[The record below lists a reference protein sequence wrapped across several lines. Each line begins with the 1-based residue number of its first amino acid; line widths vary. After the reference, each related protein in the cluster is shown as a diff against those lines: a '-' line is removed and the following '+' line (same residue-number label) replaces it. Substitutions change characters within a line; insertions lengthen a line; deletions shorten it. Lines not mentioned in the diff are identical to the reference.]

1 MATMGKP
8 VKLPGPAIRQPPK
21 AQQKAPPNR
30 LCNKSLLKSSKD
42 ARQTFVWWAFVF
54 GGVDGPP

>member
-1 MATMGKP
+1 MASIGIAARTEAF
-8 VKLPGPAIRQPPK
+8 VRRQEEGPRD
-21 AQQKAPPNR
+21 R